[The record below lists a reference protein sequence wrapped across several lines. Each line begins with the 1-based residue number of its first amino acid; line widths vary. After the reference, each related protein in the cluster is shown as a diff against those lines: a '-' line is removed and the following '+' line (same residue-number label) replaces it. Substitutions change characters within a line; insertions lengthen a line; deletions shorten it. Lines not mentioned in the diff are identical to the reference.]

1 MKILSIQKVA
11 STHFSK
17 LQVKS
22 KAKMILNPPE
32 TAFCVNVL
40 QVIINIPFPPPLTTE
55 TLKIEAKATVFLGPL
70 QL

>member
-1 MKILSIQKVA
+1 M
-11 STHFSK
+11 
-17 LQVKS
+17 QVKS

-32 TAFCVNVL
+32 TAFYVNVL